1 MPIYTVRSIK
11 NGKTLQRKQVT
22 QGLGRDPVVLQAE
35 DDALYLLADTITN
48 TGPEKIAAR
57 RDGANLLITLDG
69 SSPTVPDIIIEGY
82 FNHKGGV
89 VAGALTGGGQTA
101 YDLGVLASTG
111 SASTSAAAEAGA
123 VSSAPVQA
131 SLPGSGLD
139 GKGWLIAGG
148 LGALALAGAGG
159 GGGGGASGLDK
170 IKAYADDGSKE
181 APDISDY
188 SKAGVKNVT
197 AANLGAVNSAV
208 DALVSSSVDSK
219 DKVQSV
225 VDAYNRILGEAG
237 SGGGAGVTK
246 PTAGDFLII
255 GASIGQAQGNV
266 MHLGMLNSVIANLPS
281 SKVDSVDEINGLA
294 RAVDKVLAMAAGQ
307 AVVLTV
313 EDYATLGLPTDG
325 SGAIT
330 NANLAAVNQAVANAG
345 GQAAV
350 DTFPELSGLAV
361 AVATIFNYADDST
374 QAVPTVAQYT
384 AIGVT
389 GVTETNVAAINSAVA
404 ANVGASV
411 DSKGELQSI
420 VDAYVAIL
428 AEANGA
434 AADATP
440 NVNPTAAQ
448 YGLIGANIGAA
459 ATQPMNLS
467 LLNGVVGNLTTQQV
481 DSVAEINAIAAAVDK
496 VIALASGQQV
506 TLTVADY
513 ALLGIPTAGQGSV
526 NASNVAAVNAAI
538 AAAGGPSKVDT
549 YPELSSIIAV
559 VAGVVGGDGTQPG
572 PTVAQYA
579 AAGIKGVTE
588 ANVDAINN
596 AVITTLGTNLQNT
609 AQVQAVVDAYNVIL
623 AEANGA
629 AADATP
635 GLDPTAA
642 QYAAI
647 GANIGSAATSTTG
660 LSLLNDVIGT
670 MTTQQIDTVKEI
682 NAIAAA
688 ANKVIDAAS
697 GQTASLTIADFVLLG
712 IPTAGQ
718 GAVTAA
724 NLAIV
729 NQAIASSGGATAVDT
744 YAELSG
750 LVGLTAAIYNNASD
764 SSQESATVT
773 QYTNAGIKGVTDLN
787 VAAINDA
794 ARLVIGTHAGSKA
807 QIQGIADAY
816 VAILGEANG
825 AAADATP
832 GVDPT
837 VAQYTAIGATL
848 GAAGTND
855 KILALMNEGL
865 GRLSSTAVDTVA
877 EVNTL
882 AAAANAVFTGAA
894 GGAAPTLAQLSLLG
908 ITAVTAANLAAVQAA
923 IAGTA
928 DDGSGVSTLAQIQ
941 AIVNAVPKE
950 AQVSELLAG
959 EELHLLPLLIGADAF
974 HDGSSSQGLNDVV
987 NPDARISETV
997 ILKGGVHA
1005 LVPLA
1010 SSLPSLEW
1018 HEVLAPAV
1026 QALPGPLQ
1034 GEPSAGSH
1042 AMGVVADTPAVSA
1055 AVAVAAMP
1063 PDELLALGIHP
1074 SVLI

>member
-22 QGLGRDPVVLQAE
+22 QGLGRDPVVIQAE

-111 SASTSAAAEAGA
+111 SASTGQAAEVGA

-188 SKAGVKNVT
+188 SKAGVKNVS

-219 DKVQSV
+219 EKVQSV

-237 SGGGAGVTK
+237 SGGGTGVTK

-255 GASIGQAQGNV
+255 GASIGQSQGNV

-307 AVVLTV
+307 AVALTV

-350 DTFPELSGLAV
+350 DTFGELSGLAV

-384 AIGVT
+384 AMGVT
-389 GVTETNVAAINSAVA
+389 GVTETNLAAINSAVA
-404 ANVGASV
+404 ANVGAGV
-411 DSKGELQSI
+411 DTKGELQPV
-420 VDAYVAIL
+420 VDAYAAIL

-459 ATQPMNLS
+459 ATQSMNLS

-496 VIALASGQQV
+496 VIALASGQHV

-513 ALLGIPTAGQGSV
+513 ALLGIPTAGPGSV

-538 AAAGGPSKVDT
+538 AAAGGPQKVDT

-559 VAGVVGGDGTQPG
+559 VAGVVGGGGDDTQPG

-579 AAGIKGVTE
+579 AAGIKGVTD

-609 AQVQAVVDAYNVIL
+609 AQVQAVVDAYTVIL

-629 AADATP
+629 APDATP

-647 GANIGSAATSTTG
+647 GANIGGAATRPTA

-670 MTTQQIDTVKEI
+670 LTTQQIDTVKEI

-744 YAELSG
+744 YNELSG

-848 GAAGTND
+848 GAAATND
-855 KILALMNEGL
+855 KILSLMNEGL
-865 GRLSSTAVDTVA
+865 GKLSASAVDTVA
-877 EVNTL
+877 EVNAL

-894 GGAAPTLAQLSLLG
+894 GSTSPTLAQLSLLC
-908 ITAVTAANLAAVQAA
+908 ITGVTAANLAAVQAA
-923 IAGTA
+923 IAATA
-928 DDGSGVSTLAQIQ
+928 DDGSGVATLAQIQ

-950 AQVSELLAG
+950 FQTSDTVAS
-959 EELHLLPLLIGADAF
+959 EELHLLSQLVGADAS
-974 HDGSSSQGLNDVV
+974 HGQPSGHAVTDLV
-987 NPDARISETV
+987 NPESGLSEAVT
-997 ILKGGVHA
+997 LKGAQHA
-1005 LVPLA
+1005 LTPL
-1010 SSLPSLEW
+1010 LVNIEW
-1018 HEVLAPAV
+1018 HEVLTPIAEVLSSHLGGDSGAGPHMGGALSGAPAI
-1026 QALPGPLQ
+1026 
-1034 GEPSAGSH
+1034 SS
-1042 AMGVVADTPAVSA
+1042 
-1055 AVAVAAMP
+1055 AVAAAVVP
-1063 PDELLALGIHP
+1063 PDDALALGIHLP
-1074 SVLI
+1074 LI